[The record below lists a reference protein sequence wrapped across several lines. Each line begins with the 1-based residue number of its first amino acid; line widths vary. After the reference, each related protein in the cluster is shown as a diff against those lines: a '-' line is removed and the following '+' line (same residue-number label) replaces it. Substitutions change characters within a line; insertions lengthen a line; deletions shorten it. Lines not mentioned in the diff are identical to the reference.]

1 MLEALR
7 NDQTRPAPIGRAFAA
22 PEITESRI
30 DESRAAL
37 RSRHE
42 PADGGEA
49 LIVAALCLVIGGAIL
64 LVALQAICI
73 VQNL

>member
-7 NDQTRPAPIGRAFAA
+7 SDRPRPLGRAFPA
-22 PEITESRI
+22 PAIEGVRPTL
-30 DESRAAL
+30 RA
-37 RSRHE
+37 RRE
-42 PADGGEA
+42 RTDGGEA
-49 LIVAALCLVIGGAIL
+49 VIVAALCLVIGGAIV

>member
-7 NDQTRPAPIGRAFAA
+7 SDRPRPAPLGRAFPA
-22 PEITESRI
+22 PQVEGYHP
-30 DESRAAL
+30 AL
-37 RSRHE
+37 PSRHE
-42 PADGGEA
+42 PTDGGEA
-49 LIVAALCLVIGGAIL
+49 LVVAALCLVIGGAIL

>member
-7 NDQTRPAPIGRAFAA
+7 SDRTRPAPLGRAFATPA
-22 PEITESRI
+22 I
-30 DESRAAL
+30 DEVSPVL

-42 PADGGEA
+42 PTDGGEA
-49 LIVAALCLVIGGAIL
+49 LILAALCIVIGGAIL

>member
-7 NDQTRPAPIGRAFAA
+7 SDRPRPAPLGRAFPT
-22 PEITESRI
+22 PEIEDFRPVARTR
-30 DESRAAL
+30 R
-37 RSRHE
+37 R
-42 PADGGEA
+42 PADGGEVVI
-49 LIVAALCLVIGGAIL
+49 LAALCLVIGGAIL

>member
-7 NDQTRPAPIGRAFAA
+7 SDRPRPAPFGRAFPA
-22 PEITESRI
+22 PEIEASR
-30 DESRAAL
+30 SAL
-37 RSRHE
+37 RSRRE
-42 PADGGEA
+42 PADGGDA
-49 LIVAALCLVIGGAIL
+49 VILAALCLVVGGAIL

>member
-7 NDQTRPAPIGRAFAA
+7 GDRSRTAPLGRAFPA
-22 PEITESRI
+22 PEIESGYP
-30 DESRAAL
+30 AA
-37 RSRHE
+37 RSRRT
-42 PADGGEA
+42 PTDGGDA
-49 LIVAALCLVIGGAIL
+49 VILAALCLVIGGAIL

>member
-7 NDQTRPAPIGRAFAA
+7 SDRVRPAPLGRAFPMPAIGETGPA
-22 PEITESRI
+22 F
-30 DESRAAL
+30 
-37 RSRHE
+37 RSRRE

-49 LIVAALCLVIGGAIL
+49 VILAALCLVIGGAIL

>member
-7 NDQTRPAPIGRAFAA
+7 SDRPRPLGRAFPA
-22 PEITESRI
+22 PEIEASR
-30 DESRAAL
+30 STL
-37 RSRHE
+37 RSRRE
-42 PADGGEA
+42 PADGGEV

-64 LVALQAICI
+64 LVALQAIGI

>member
-7 NDQTRPAPIGRAFAA
+7 SDQPRPAPRGRAFPA
-22 PEITESRI
+22 PGIGGVHP
-30 DESRAAL
+30 AL
-37 RSRHE
+37 RPRRE
-42 PADGGEA
+42 PTDGGDA
-49 LIVAALCLVIGGAIL
+49 VILAALCLVIGGAIV

>member
-7 NDQTRPAPIGRAFAA
+7 SDRPQPVPLGRAFPA
-22 PEITESRI
+22 PEIEALRP
-30 DESRAAL
+30 AL
-37 RSRHE
+37 RSRRE
-42 PADGGEA
+42 PADGGDA
-49 LIVAALCLVIGGAIL
+49 LILAALCLVIGGAIL

>member
-7 NDQTRPAPIGRAFAA
+7 SDRPRPFGRAFPA
-22 PEITESRI
+22 PEIEAGPAFRP
-30 DESRAAL
+30 R
-37 RSRHE
+37 RE

-49 LIVAALCLVIGGAIL
+49 VIVAALCLVIGGAIV

>member
-7 NDQTRPAPIGRAFAA
+7 SDRPHPAPLGRAFPA
-22 PEITESRI
+22 PEIEAPRS
-30 DESRAAL
+30 AL

-42 PADGGEA
+42 PADGGETI
-49 LIVAALCLVIGGAIL
+49 IVAALCLVIGGAIL

>member
-7 NDQTRPAPIGRAFAA
+7 SDRPRPATPLGRAFPA
-22 PEITESRI
+22 PEIEGVRP
-30 DESRAAL
+30 AL
-37 RSRHE
+37 RTRRE
-42 PADGGEA
+42 PTDGGET
-49 LIVAALCLVIGGAIL
+49 LILAALCLVIGGAIL

>member
-7 NDQTRPAPIGRAFAA
+7 SDRSRPAPLGRSFPA
-22 PEITESRI
+22 PEIEAFRP
-30 DESRAAL
+30 AL
-37 RSRHE
+37 RSRRP

-49 LIVAALCLVIGGAIL
+49 VILAALCLVIGGAIL